1 MECGRTQKQ
10 LHAVAKPS
18 HFSTAGR
25 EITDRQPE
33 ATGQVPP
40 QEEPNGGKIKE
51 DNARLLAQMPASS
64 VSRKPGGNNRQE
76 RKDAVSG
83 REDGNRGNNQNRVA
97 RVECAR
103 CGVLFTF
110 LPDQSVGNSSQLPCT
125 VELRLFLLPHAIF
138 YLPIFLRPDT
148 HTCAVFRSKQTAER
162 NHHVCA
168 NVCNSLL

>member
-1 MECGRTQKQ
+1 MTFDDSQ
-10 LHAVAKPS
+10 
-18 HFSTAGR
+18 
-25 EITDRQPE
+25 
-33 ATGQVPP
+33 
-40 QEEPNGGKIKE
+40 
-51 DNARLLAQMPASS
+51 RLQQSKS
-64 VSRKPGGNNRQE
+64 C
-76 RKDAVSG
+76 
-83 REDGNRGNNQNRVA
+83 VA

-138 YLPIFLRPDT
+138 CLPIFLRPDT

-168 NVCNSLL
+168 NVCNSLLCRLLTTNSRRKDD